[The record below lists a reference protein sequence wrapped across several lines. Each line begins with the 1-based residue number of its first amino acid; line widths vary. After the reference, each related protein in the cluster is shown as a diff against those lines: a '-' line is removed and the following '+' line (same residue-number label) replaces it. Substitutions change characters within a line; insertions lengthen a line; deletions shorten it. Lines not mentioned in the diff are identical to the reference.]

1 MAKEIILKNYLN
13 TINLGNN
20 TLGVK
25 AAAKRYFDKEVSD
38 LTLSECAV
46 IAGITQ
52 NPSKFNPISEKGR
65 KNNED
70 KRRVIL
76 QYMYEQGYI
85 DKAEQEEALADDVY
99 SRIQNVDLVTKESDS
114 PYSYFT
120 DELIE
125 QVLEALQEK
134 KGYTETQAYNVLFSE
149 GLSIFTTQDPKLQ
162 AIVDAEVNNEE
173 NYDVVYYSVD
183 YRLSLQHEDGTTTH
197 YSDESMKSY
206 FKNDLGRASFNGLFD
221 SKEEAAEAIETYKAA
236 MLKEG
241 DTVLGESTYYVLQ
254 PQLSFVLMDQ
264 STGYVKAINGGRG
277 EKEISRSL
285 NRATNTVKQPGS
297 TFKVLTTFA
306 PAIDTCGDTLASVY
320 YDAPYTVGAKTFRNW
335 YGGKGY
341 FGYSNIR
348 DGIVYSMNIVTVRC
362 MMETVTAELGVEY
375 ARNFGISTLT
385 DSDYNASTALGG
397 ITTGVSNL
405 ELTAAYAAIA
415 NEGIYTK
422 PVFFTK
428 ILDHDGKV
436 ILENEPET
444 RRVIKESTAFLLTD
458 AMAQSMESSRMYA
471 SPGVNLNSTSPSA
484 NIPGMSNAGKS
495 GTTSDNNDIWFVG
508 YTPYYTAGVWSG
520 CDENQKISAIGSS
533 TSYHKKIWR
542 KIMTQVHEGL
552 ADVGFHMPD
561 SIEAVQVCRKS
572 GMLPSPGI
580 CELDPRG
587 SSIYTEY
594 FEKGTAP
601 TEICTHHVLTT
612 VCAESGGTP
621 TEFCPEESRIQRA
634 AMVLPANETG
644 ATDDSNYI
652 AQPEPCPI
660 HTTPIE
666 TLPEESESSGSSSST
681 ITTIPLGPGYLG
693 PGYNNSNSGSSGSTN
708 SYGPGNYGP
717 AAGRP

>member
-1 MAKEIILKNYLN
+1 
-13 TINLGNN
+13 
-20 TLGVK
+20 
-25 AAAKRYFDKEVSD
+25 
-38 LTLSECAV
+38 
-46 IAGITQ
+46 
-52 NPSKFNPISEKGR
+52 
-65 KNNED
+65 
-70 KRRVIL
+70 
-76 QYMYEQGYI
+76 
-85 DKAEQEEALADDVY
+85 
-99 SRIQNVDLVTKESDS
+99 
-114 PYSYFT
+114 
-120 DELIE
+120 
-125 QVLEALQEK
+125 
-134 KGYTETQAYNVLFSE
+134 
-149 GLSIFTTQDPKLQ
+149 
-162 AIVDAEVNNEE
+162 
-173 NYDVVYYSVD
+173 
-183 YRLSLQHEDGTTTH
+183 
-197 YSDESMKSY
+197 
-206 FKNDLGRASFNGLFD
+206 
-221 SKEEAAEAIETYKAA
+221 
-236 MLKEG
+236 
-241 DTVLGESTYYVLQ
+241 
-254 PQLSFVLMDQ
+254 
-264 STGYVKAINGGRG
+264 
-277 EKEISRSL
+277 
-285 NRATNTVKQPGS
+285 
-297 TFKVLTTFA
+297 
-306 PAIDTCGDTLASVY
+306 
-320 YDAPYTVGAKTFRNW
+320 
-335 YGGKGY
+335 
-341 FGYSNIR
+341 
-348 DGIVYSMNIVTVRC
+348 
-362 MMETVTAELGVEY
+362 METVTAELGVEY
-375 ARNFGISTLT
+375 TRNFGITTLT

-422 PVFFTK
+422 PIFFTK

-572 GMLPSPGI
+572 GMLASPGI

-594 FEKGTAP
+594 FGKGTAP

-621 TEFCPEESRIQRA
+621 TEFCPEESKVQRA

-652 AQPEPCPI
+652 AQPVPCPI
-660 HTTPIE
+660 HTKKVE
-666 TLPEESESSGSSSST
+666 TLPEENNSADTGDSSST

-693 PGYNNSNSGSSGSTN
+693 PGYSSSGTSGSDN
-708 SYGPGNYGP
+708 NYGPGIYGP